1 MWITATFTEPMD
13 QPSFRVWGMNDDDIA
28 SVSVNDI
35 AYDMNSLTATI
46 GERVLCGLS
55 PDPNGVAFSGGNIAG
70 TNPANFSYQDITLNM
85 DGVNSITVTGLA
97 GAGWGFAGV
106 TVDCATGLDELSTAQ
121 VRLFPNPTSG
131 LLHVVRPSSG
141 AVTVIVNGSRFTRRV
156 VRS

>member
-1 MWITATFTEPMD
+1 MITLSLVVNAISAVLFPIHHRGERHCCVHHDGGFASFGCAPVDPTYWLSGNGMWITATFTEPVD

-35 AYDMNSLTATI
+35 AYAMNSLTATI

-85 DGVNSITVTGLA
+85 DGGTPSLLLALPGRA
-97 GAGWGFAGV
+97 GALPA
-106 TVDCATGLDELSTAQ
+106 
-121 VRLFPNPTSG
+121 
-131 LLHVVRPSSG
+131 
-141 AVTVIVNGSRFTRRV
+141 
-156 VRS
+156 